1 MLVELNQKTALG
13 VPGTAIRLSRANI
26 TSSILL
32 KVGLSLP
39 LSLCLSI
46 ISSILSPVYHKYNA
60 RTVIICKG
68 TREHAKLQ
76 TIPHLILS
84 KLPDKSLV
92 NAAGWNID

>member
-32 KVGLSLP
+32 KVVRYNNTDVLVMTT
-39 LSLCLSI
+39 
-46 ISSILSPVYHKYNA
+46 PVA
-60 RTVIICKG
+60 RTDIHG
-68 TREHAKLQ
+68 Q
-76 TIPHLILS
+76 
-84 KLPDKSLV
+84 LPDKSLV

>member
-32 KVGLSLP
+32 KVGLRLL

-60 RTVIICKG
+60 RTVPVRHR
-68 TREHAKLQ
+68 TTELLASRHHAVAR
-76 TIPHLILS
+76 TDSPH
-84 KLPDKSLV
+84 
-92 NAAGWNID
+92 GWNID

>member
-32 KVGLSLP
+32 KV
-39 LSLCLSI
+39 
-46 ISSILSPVYHKYNA
+46 N
-60 RTVIICKG
+60 ICKG

-76 TIPHLILS
+76 TIPHSILS

>member
-39 LSLCLSI
+39 LSVCLSI

-60 RTVIICKG
+60 RT
-68 TREHAKLQ
+68 
-76 TIPHLILS
+76 TIPHSILS